1 LEPTENNIAGVG
13 PALKNLADD
22 LDLLTNRLKAQLLQ
36 RFEAL
41 QRREQSLTETKK
53 RLEVLVREELAT
65 ENEMILYL
73 ATAHDLHRVGLD
85 LEDTREAIGTVSID
99 NAMIPDMKYNNGD
112 MVVTLDSRKQN

>member
-1 LEPTENNIAGVG
+1 MEPTENNIAGVG